1 MSNIENV
8 IIDADGMEG
17 EILVPRPDQ
26 SVVAVAPPGDG
37 PGYWAGAP
45 SAVWWAGD
53 VYLAYRLRRPLGRG
67 RGYAVVVARSGDG
80 EQFET
85 LVTITKEEM
94 RAESLERPALV
105 RTPDGIWRLYL
116 SCGTFGTKHW
126 RGELLEASSPSG
138 FDVRQTRVALPG
150 DVKTAVKD
158 PVIVCR
164 DLAPVGVVPPA
175 GEPRGDGPDGHR
187 PRHQSRRLELDL
199 GRHRAGRAGR
209 AVGRTRRQ
217 DQRGPV
223 RAGRARGL
231 LRRPRDRR
239 GELRGAHRGGGRP
252 RAHRA
257 DCADHDPARP
267 VALQRRRPA
276 LPGRPR
282 ASRRPPQAL
291 LRDDQG
297 RRRARAAHRA
307 ALGGGLRRAAL
318 PWPFLPCRWP
328 LGLPPTRPPDRSLG
342 RSQKLKSW
350 PVTRSSSRMSGSNFG
365 RTRSRSS
372 GVSGWRGGALRCSM
386 CSSGL
391 VRDAPV
397 VPGRNRPAAAAI
409 RAALATVR

>member
-45 SAVWWAGD
+45 SAVWWDGD
-53 VYLAYRLRRPLGRG
+53 VYLAYRLRRPLGMG

-126 RGELLEASSPSG
+126 RVELLEASSPSG

-164 DLAPVGVVPPA
+164 DGTWHLWASCHPLENPA
-175 GEPRGDGPDGHR
+175 ETDQMVTDHATSPDGWNWTWDGTA
-187 PRHQSRRLELDL
+187 L
-199 GRHRAGRAGR
+199 AGRAGQWDAR
-209 AVGRTRRQ
+209 GVRISAVQFGPGELVAYYDGRATAEENYEERTGVAVGPEPT
-217 DQRGPV
+217 
-223 RAGRARGL
+223 
-231 LRRPRDRR
+231 
-239 GELRGAHRGGGRP
+239 
-252 RAHRA
+252 
-257 DCADHDPARP
+257 
-267 VALQRRRPA
+267 ALTA
-276 LPGRPR
+276 LTTTPLVQSPY
-282 ASRRPPQAL
+282 S
-291 LRDDQG
+291 
-297 RRRARAAHRA
+297 
-307 ALGGGLRRAAL
+307 GGGLRYLDVLAL
-318 PWPFLPCRWP
+318 PGGRRRLYYEM
-328 LGLPPTRPPDRSLG
+328 TREDGAHEL
-342 RSQKLKSW
+342 
-350 PVTRSSSRMSGSNFG
+350 
-365 RTRSRSS
+365 RTE
-372 GVSGWRGGALRCSM
+372 LR
-386 CSSGL
+386 
-391 VRDAPV
+391 
-397 VPGRNRPAAAAI
+397 
-409 RAALATVR
+409 